1 MGSRLVNIPI
11 LGRRPVA
18 ASREG
23 CPAAI
28 STRLLGPGC
37 ILGLGDVCVCDECV
51 GITREG
57 RKDPEVAQCIY
68 MS

>member
-23 CPAAI
+23 CPAPQLPRGAFGAPGGWGRR
-28 STRLLGPGC
+28 SDWCAAVGRLLLQK
-37 ILGLGDVCVCDECV
+37 IIIAAFDY
-51 GITREG
+51 
-57 RKDPEVAQCIY
+57 A
-68 MS
+68 